1 MLIARPPA
9 YPGVAQFGS
18 ALEWG
23 SRGREF
29 DSRHSDQIAGLE
41 IGRTPLNVT
50 IERCFL
56 CLYHFCAAA
65 CLGGFWHKVTDQYA
79 DWPPGVPAGASRIP
93 PCKSPGWRALL
104 RQGAG
109 DPPAAP
115 HPPAPVCGGAD
126 AKTKPAVHGGTGKKR
141 RPPRCGRTGAVR
153 KLREKSTNPAF
164 LFYSLPPDFA
174 TVSCAETALGR
185 GMFLPAGI
193 FAWAAGREGGVPPPA
208 CPPVRGIFCCLTG
221 AGVLQ

>member
-56 CLYHFCAAA
+56 CLCHFCAAA
-65 CLGGFWHKVTDQYA
+65 CLGGFWHKVTDQCA
-79 DWPPGVPAGASRIP
+79 DWAPGVPAGASRIP
-93 PCKSPGWRALL
+93 PCKSTSCRALL
-104 RQGAG
+104 RLGAG
-109 DPPAAP
+109 DPPVVP

-126 AKTKPAVHGGTGKKR
+126 AKTKPAVHGAPAKK
-141 RPPRCGRTGAVR
+141 
-153 KLREKSTNPAF
+153 
-164 LFYSLPPDFA
+164 
-174 TVSCAETALGR
+174 ETAPVWAHRSGQEV
-185 GMFLPAGI
+185 AGEI
-193 FAWAAGREGGVPPPA
+193 HKSRIPILLSAAGFCNCFMCGNCFGARDVFARRHFCAGSRQGRGVPPP
-208 CPPVRGIFCCLTG
+208 VRRYGGFFV
-221 AGVLQ
+221 A

>member
-56 CLYHFCAAA
+56 CLCHFCAAA
-65 CLGGFWHKVTDQYA
+65 CLGGFWHKVTDQCA
-79 DWPPGVPAGASRIP
+79 DWTPGVPAGGRETACCAPSAGACLRRRRCQDKTGRSRGAPAKKETAPVWAHRSGQEVAGEIHKSRIP
-93 PCKSPGWRALL
+93 ILL
-104 RQGAG
+104 SAAGFCNCFVCGNCFGARDVFARRHFCVGSRQG
-109 DPPAAP
+109 
-115 HPPAPVCGGAD
+115 
-126 AKTKPAVHGGTGKKR
+126 R
-141 RPPRCGRTGAVR
+141 
-153 KLREKSTNPAF
+153 
-164 LFYSLPPDFA
+164 
-174 TVSCAETALGR
+174 
-185 GMFLPAGI
+185 
-193 FAWAAGREGGVPPPA
+193 GVPPP
-208 CPPVRGIFCCLTG
+208 VRRHGGFFV
-221 AGVLQ
+221 A

>member
-56 CLYHFCAAA
+56 CLCHFCAAA
-65 CLGGFWHKVTDQYA
+65 CLGGFWHKVTDQCA
-79 DWPPGVPAGASRIP
+79 DWPRCSGRGQPHP
-93 PCKSPGWRALL
+93 PCKSTGCRALL
-104 RQGAG
+104 RPGAG
-109 DPPAAP
+109 EPPAAP

-126 AKTKPAVHGGTGKKR
+126 AKTKPAVHGGTGKKGD
-141 RPPRCGRTGAVR
+141 RPGVGAPERSGSCGRNPQIPHSYFTLCRRILQLFRVWKLLWGAGCFCP
-153 KLREKSTNPAF
+153 PAF
-164 LFYSLPPDFA
+164 L
-174 TVSCAETALGR
+174 R
-185 GMFLPAGI
+185 GQPAGK
-193 FAWAAGREGGVPPPA
+193 GRTPA